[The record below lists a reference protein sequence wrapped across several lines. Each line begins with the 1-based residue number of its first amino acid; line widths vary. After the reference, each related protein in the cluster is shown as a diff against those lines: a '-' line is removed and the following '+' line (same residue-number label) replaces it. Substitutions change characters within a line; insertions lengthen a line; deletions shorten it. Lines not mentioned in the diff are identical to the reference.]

1 MKKEILLEKI
11 KNHRLTKAFNTL
23 IKQSYYLQCREKTV
37 SKNPKVVKAKKPRR
51 IRIPLVDPL
60 LF

>member
-11 KNHRLTKAFNTL
+11 KNCRLTKAFNTL